1 MTALALLVAL
11 TAAAAPAPRAKP
23 YWIKNYPMT
32 AYRET
37 WTSELAVKKADDAM
51 PKVVAAVEKEGGRLT
66 QPLSNFVASAD
77 ARQIMFVVPLAKAK
91 GALAAFKKLGKT
103 TEPSVR
109 PQGTP
114 VDAKELRGKLE
125 KLAKEKEDN
134 PVAFAQVPL
143 TTEVVDELLEHLKNA
158 EAVERTAPS
167 EVLWNLTV
175 RDKR

>member
-1 MTALALLVAL
+1 MTALALVLAL
-11 TAAAAPAPRAKP
+11 SAAAAPAPRAKP

-37 WTSELAVKKADDAM
+37 WTSELAVKKLDAAM
-51 PKVVAAVEKEGGRLT
+51 PKIVAAVEKDGGRLT

-77 ARQIMFVVPLAKAK
+77 ARQIMFVLPLAKAK
-91 GALAAFKKLGKT
+91 GTLAALKKVGKP

-125 KLAKEKEDN
+125 KLAEEKNDN
-134 PVAFAQVPL
+134 PVAFAQIPL
-143 TTEVVDELLEHLKNA
+143 TTEVVDELIEHLSNA

-175 RDKR
+175 REKR